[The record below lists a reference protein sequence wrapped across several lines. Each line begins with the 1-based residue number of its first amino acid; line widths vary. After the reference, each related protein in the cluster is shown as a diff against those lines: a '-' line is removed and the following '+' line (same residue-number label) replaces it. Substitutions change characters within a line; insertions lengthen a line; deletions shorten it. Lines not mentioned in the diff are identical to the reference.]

1 MLRIFKNAWF
11 HRFARKEQLTDAVL
25 RKAVLQVEQGLVDA
39 NLGGSVIKQRIA
51 REGQGKSGGYRAII
65 LFRSGDKAFF
75 MYGFAKSERENIAE
89 DELTAFKQ
97 AAREY
102 LALSD
107 QQIDQLIAIE
117 ALIEVN
123 P

>member
-1 MLRIFKNAWF
+1 MP
-11 HRFARKEQLTDAVL
+11 
-25 RKAVLQVEQGLVDA
+25 G
-39 NLGGSVIKQRIA
+39 
-51 REGQGKSGGYRAII
+51 
-65 LFRSGDKAFF
+65 F
-75 MYGFAKSERENIAE
+75 MHGFAKGERENTAE

-117 ALIEVN
+117 ALKRMLSV
-123 P
+123 

>member
-1 MLRIFKNAWF
+1 MIEVRLAVSSRGAVNHPLCTSVLVRASHGWKTGRASLIPLWV
-11 HRFARKEQLTDAVL
+11 RSLT
-25 RKAVLQVEQGLVDA
+25 
-39 NLGGSVIKQRIA
+39 
-51 REGQGKSGGYRAII
+51 
-65 LFRSGDKAFF
+65 
-75 MYGFAKSERENIAE
+75 YGFAKGERENIAE